1 LLATIAASNLLASFA
16 ASLYA
21 VNSAKAAV
29 LYDNLSVA
37 SIGNDDQI
45 ATPPGGP
52 PPGGFGPLYDSF
64 STSGSA
70 FDVTQVQILVG
81 LPGQTAVPGA
91 SFQVAL
97 YNNGTGNTPGSLNQV
112 IGTVLDSALST
123 SFTVVSFNSLSITL
137 AADTRYWIGL
147 SSPNTAGLWSVATD
161 DSGTGVA
168 GEFFSNAGGT
178 SPNVGQ
184 PYQMQVSGDTV
195 TTATPLPAALP
206 LFATGLGLLGLIFGG
221 SRWAI
226 RTV

>member
-1 LLATIAASNLLASFA
+1 MAIKS
-16 ASLYA
+16 
-21 VNSAKAAV
+21 
-29 LYDNLSVA
+29 
-37 SIGNDDQI
+37 QRHR
-45 ATPPGGP
+45 GGRHR
-52 PPGGFGPLYDSF
+52 GGFGPLYDSF
-64 STSGSA
+64 STLGSA

-81 LPGQTAVPGA
+81 LNGENPATPGA
-91 SFQVAL
+91 SIQVAL
-97 YNNGTGNTPGSLNQV
+97 YNNGAGNTPGSLKQV

-123 SFTVVSFNSLSITL
+123 TSFGVVSFNSLSITL

-206 LFATGLGLLGLIFGG
+206 LFVTGLGLLGLIFGG